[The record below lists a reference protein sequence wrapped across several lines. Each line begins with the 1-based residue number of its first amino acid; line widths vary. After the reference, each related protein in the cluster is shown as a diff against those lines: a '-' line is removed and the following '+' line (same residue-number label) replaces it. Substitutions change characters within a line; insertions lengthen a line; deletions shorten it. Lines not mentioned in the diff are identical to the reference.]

1 MENKEVRCRKVDS
14 PRIARELLK
23 RGHRIHDIKP
33 LKGDATRART
43 CFLFEYTDSLQ
54 QDLDSLV
61 GERQLTY
68 AELAERGIEVGIVPI
83 DN

>member
-1 MENKEVRCRKVDS
+1 MDNKEVRCRKVNS

-33 LKGDATRART
+33 LKGDVTRTRT
-43 CFLFEYTDSLQ
+43 SFLFEYTDALQ

-61 GERQLTY
+61 EERQLSY
-68 AELAERGIEVGIVPI
+68 MELAERGIEVGIIP
-83 DN
+83 NE

>member
-1 MENKEVRCRKVDS
+1 MDNKEVRCRKVDS

-33 LKGDATRART
+33 LKGDVTRTRT
-43 CFLFEYTDSLQ
+43 SFLFEYTDALQ

-61 GERQLTY
+61 EERQLSY
-68 AELAERGIEVGIVPI
+68 MELAERGIEVGIIP
-83 DN
+83 NE

>member
-1 MENKEVRCRKVDS
+1 VRCRKVDS

-33 LKGDATRART
+33 LKGDVTRTRT
-43 CFLFEYTDSLQ
+43 SFLFEYTDALQ

-61 GERQLTY
+61 EERQLSY
-68 AELAERGIEVGIVPI
+68 MELAERGIEVGIIP
-83 DN
+83 NE

>member
-1 MENKEVRCRKVDS
+1 MDNKEVRCRKVAS

-33 LKGDATRART
+33 LKGDVTRTRT
-43 CFLFEYTDSLQ
+43 SFLFEYTDALQ

-61 GERQLTY
+61 EERQLSY
-68 AELAERGIEVGIVPI
+68 MELAERGIEVGIIP
-83 DN
+83 NE

>member
-1 MENKEVRCRKVDS
+1 MDNKEVRCRKVDS

-33 LKGDATRART
+33 LKGDITRTRT
-43 CFLFEYTDSLQ
+43 SFLFEYTDALQ

-61 GERQLTY
+61 EERQLSY
-68 AELAERGIEVGIVPI
+68 MELAERGIEVGIMP
-83 DN
+83 NE

>member
-1 MENKEVRCRKVDS
+1 MDNKEVRCRKVDS

-33 LKGDATRART
+33 LKGDVTRTRT
-43 CFLFEYTDSLQ
+43 SFLFEYTDALQ

-61 GERQLTY
+61 EERQLSY
-68 AELAERGIEVGIVPI
+68 MELAERGIEVGIVP
-83 DN
+83 NE

>member
-1 MENKEVRCRKVDS
+1 MDNKEVRCRKVDS

-33 LKGDATRART
+33 LKGDVTRTRT
-43 CFLFEYTDSLQ
+43 SFLFEYTDALQ

-61 GERQLTY
+61 EERQLSY
-68 AELAERGIEVGIVPI
+68 MELAERGIEVGIMP
-83 DN
+83 NE

>member
-1 MENKEVRCRKVDS
+1 MDNKEVRCRKVDS

-33 LKGDATRART
+33 LKGDVTRTRT
-43 CFLFEYTDSLQ
+43 SFLFEYTDALQ

-61 GERQLTY
+61 EECQLSY
-68 AELAERGIEVGIVPI
+68 MELAERGIEVGIIP
-83 DN
+83 NE

>member
-1 MENKEVRCRKVDS
+1 MDNKEVRCRKVDS

-33 LKGDATRART
+33 LKGDVTRTRT
-43 CFLFEYTDSLQ
+43 SFLFEYTDALQ

-61 GERQLTY
+61 EERQLSY
-68 AELAERGIEVGIVPI
+68 MELAERGIEVGVIP
-83 DN
+83 NE

>member
-1 MENKEVRCRKVDS
+1 MDNKEVRCRKVDS

-33 LKGDATRART
+33 LKGDITRTRT
-43 CFLFEYTDSLQ
+43 SFLFEYTDALQ

-61 GERQLTY
+61 EERQLSY
-68 AELAERGIEVGIVPI
+68 MELAERGIEVGIIP
-83 DN
+83 NE